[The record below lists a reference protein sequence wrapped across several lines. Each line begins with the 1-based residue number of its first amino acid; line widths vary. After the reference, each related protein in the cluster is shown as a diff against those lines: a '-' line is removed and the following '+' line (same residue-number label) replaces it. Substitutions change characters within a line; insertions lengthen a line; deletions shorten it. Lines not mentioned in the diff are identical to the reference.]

1 MMTSP
6 LLCGR
11 DLRNPISISP
21 VRLVVTGAGGM
32 LGQDV
37 VRAAGRDAVALS
49 HADVD
54 VTDAAAV
61 HDAVAGADVAVNC
74 AAWTDVDGAESDP
87 DGAMRVNRD
96 GARNVAEAA
105 ERVLYVS
112 SDYVFDGRKR
122 TPYVESDPTGPL
134 SSYGRSKLAGEQA
147 TAGANP
153 RHFIVRSS
161 WLFGP
166 GGPNFVKTMLRLG
179 SERDKLRVVDDQIG
193 CPTFTG
199 HLAEAI
205 VRLAETEAFGV
216 HHIAGSGRCSWY
228 EFAREIFERSGVDCH
243 VEPGTTEEYPLP
255 APRPA
260 WSVLGSE
267 RGHSLPAWQEGLDA
281 YLGVRA

>member
-1 MMTSP
+1 
-6 LLCGR
+6 
-11 DLRNPISISP
+11 
-21 VRLVVTGAGGM
+21 VRIVVTGAAGM

-37 VRAAGRDAVALS
+37 VRAAGDDAVGLS
-49 HADVD
+49 RADLD

-61 HDAVAGADVAVNC
+61 REALAGADVVVNC
-74 AAWTDVDGAESDP
+74 AAWTNVDGAESDP
-87 DGAMRVNRD
+87 DGALRVNGD
-96 GARNVAEAA
+96 GARNVAESAD
-105 ERVLYVS
+105 RVLYVS
-112 SDYVFDGRKR
+112 SDYVFDGEKR

-147 TAGANP
+147 TADANP

-161 WLFGP
+161 WLFGA
-166 GGPNFVKTMLRLG
+166 GGGNFVETMLRLG
-179 SERDKLRVVDDQIG
+179 SERDELRVVDDQVG

-199 HLAEAI
+199 HLAAAI
-205 VRLAETEAFGV
+205 VRLVATDDYGV

-243 VEPGTTEEYPLP
+243 VEPCSTDEYPLP

-267 RGHSLPAWQEGLDA
+267 RGHSLPTWQEGLEE